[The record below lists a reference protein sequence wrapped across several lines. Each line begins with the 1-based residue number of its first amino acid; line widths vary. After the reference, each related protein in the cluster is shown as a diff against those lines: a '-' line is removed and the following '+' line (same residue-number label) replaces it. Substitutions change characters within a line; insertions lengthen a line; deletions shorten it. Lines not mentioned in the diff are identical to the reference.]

1 MSDTPPREGDLAA
14 AAPRRLERAC
24 AFAIALATCVTF
36 IVIAPSARVA
46 MPRVGAFVPAYE
58 SALALT
64 DLIAAVLLLAH
75 FHRGKSYAVLIL
87 ACGYFFNAAII
98 VPHLLTFPGVFS
110 EGGLLGAGTQSTAWL
125 YCFWHGGFALFVLA
139 FAVLRRT
146 KPDARARTRPLR
158 LVVVAVLATV
168 AVVAALT
175 ALATAGAAH
184 LTTIVENGDYARLV
198 TTGISPAICA
208 ITALAALLLLPRRRV
223 GVLDLWMLVVL
234 TAWLCDVLLSAVVGA
249 NRFDLGWYAGR
260 SFGLIAAVILLILL
274 LAEFSRLDQTLVSR
288 TAQLR
293 ASETLIKM
301 FFEYSSECFAV
312 LAQAETGAFRYEEIN
327 AATLALYGRTRAEVI
342 GRTTNE
348 VMDAETAD
356 QLNAHLTAALR
367 SPTPYR
373 YERQQGGKVI
383 EALATPLP
391 LDPDRPRQIQV
402 SARDITERRNLEDQ
416 LRQAQK
422 MEAVGQL
429 TGGIAHDF
437 NNMLAI
443 ITGSLDLARRRL
455 AAGSL
460 EGVMKWLDNAAEGA
474 ARAATLTSRLLS
486 FSRRQ
491 ALEPRMLDLNTSV
504 SAISQL
510 LRHTIPESVEIESV
524 LAAGL
529 WKVMVDPSQLEN
541 CLVNLAVNARDAM
554 PGGGRLTVE
563 TRNAYLDE
571 RYVQAHSDLRPGQYV
586 LVSVTDTG
594 GGMAP
599 EVANRAFEPFFSTK
613 PAGHGTGLG
622 LSQVFGFVKQSN
634 GHVKIYSEVGH
645 GTSVNLYLPRHVGA
659 ETLAEAPAPA
669 PSPRPTRGELVLVV
683 EDDAAVRAVSAEA
696 LRTLGFVAV
705 SAESPAQALQLLAQ
719 HDEIVLLFT
728 DVVMPGM
735 TGRELAVQAQRMRA
749 ELKVLFTTGYSRNA
763 IVHNGV
769 LDPDTVLLQKP
780 FTIEELSVKLSQ
792 VFGQ

>member
-1 MSDTPPREGDLAA
+1 MSDTPLREGDLAA
-14 AAPRRLERAC
+14 AAPRRVEAAAAYL
-24 AFAIALATCVTF
+24 IALASCFTF
-36 IVIAPSARVA
+36 ALTAPVARRA
-46 MPRVGAFVPAYE
+46 MPQVAAFIPAYE

-64 DLIAAVLLLAH
+64 DLIAAVLLFAH
-75 FHRGKSYAVLIL
+75 FNRGKSFAVLML
-87 ACGYFFNAAII
+87 ACAYLFNALII
-98 VPHLLTFPGVFS
+98 APHLLTFPGVFS
-110 EGGLLGAGTQSTAWL
+110 ETGLLGAGTQSTAWL

-146 KPDARARTRPLR
+146 KPDARARTDPSAF
-158 LVVVAVLATV
+158 VMAGVLATSI
-168 AVVAALT
+168 AVAALT
-175 ALATAGAAH
+175 LLATAGES
-184 LTTIVENGDYARLV
+184 LLPTIIVNGDYSRLV
-198 TTGISPAICA
+198 TTGTSPAICA
-208 ITALAALLLLPRRRV
+208 LSGLALLLLLPRRHA
-223 GVLDLWMLVVL
+223 GVLDLWMLVVM
-234 TAWLCDVLLSAVVGA
+234 TAWLCDVLLSAVVGSS
-249 NRFDLGWYAGR
+249 RFDLGWYAGR
-260 SFGLIAAVILLILL
+260 SFGLVAAITLLILL
-274 LAEFSRLDQTLVSR
+274 LAQFSRLDQTLESR

-312 LAQAETGAFRYEEIN
+312 LAEAETGAFRYEEIN

-342 GRTTNE
+342 GHTTDELLNP
-348 VMDAETAD
+348 ATAR
-356 QLNAHLTAALR
+356 QLNAHLTAALQ
-367 SPTPYR
+367 SSTPYR
-373 YERQQGGKVI
+373 YERLQGDKII
-383 EALATPLP
+383 EALATSLP
-391 LDPDRPRQIQV
+391 LDPGGRRQILV
-402 SARDITERRNLEDQ
+402 SARDITERRNLEEQ

-455 AAGSL
+455 ANGAD
-460 EGVMKWLDNAAEGA
+460 GVSKWLDNAAEGA

-491 ALEPRMLDLNTSV
+491 ALEPKVLDLNNHVAVT
-504 SAISQL
+504 SQL
-510 LRHTIPESVEIESV
+510 LRHTIQESVEIETV

-529 WKVMVDPSQLEN
+529 WKVMVDPSQIEN

-554 PGGGRLTVE
+554 PNGGKLTVE

-571 RYVQAHSDLRPGQYV
+571 RYTQLHSDLRPGQYV

-594 GGMAP
+594 VGMSP
-599 EVANRAFEPFFSTK
+599 EVAQHAFEPFFSTK

-622 LSQVFGFVKQSN
+622 LSQVFGFIKQSN

-645 GTSVNLYLPRHVGA
+645 GTSVNVYLPRHTGA
-659 ETLAEAPAPA
+659 DALDDAPPAAPE
-669 PSPRPTRGELVLVV
+669 PRAARGELVLVV
-683 EDDAAVRAVSAEA
+683 EDDPAVRTMSAEA
-696 LRTLGFVAV
+696 LRTLGFVTLC
-705 SAESPAQALQLLAQ
+705 AENPADALKLLGQNDQIA
-719 HDEIVLLFT
+719 LLFT

-735 TGRELAVQAQRMRA
+735 TGRQLAEQARRMRS
-749 ELKVLFTTGYSRNA
+749 EIKVLYTTGYSRNA

-769 LDPDTVLLQKP
+769 LDPDTVLLPKP
-780 FTIEELSVKLSQ
+780 FTVEELSMKLSQ